1 LGLLPVDAKL
11 LEEPSRKRAPYTPFL
26 RQLPAQP
33 PLLSDG
39 YVPVADP
46 DNASHRLQLSWQM
59 GAQPDEPN
67 SANDLLMLR
76 FYRLLFALEANSD
89 AIRWVRSFDHDLVG
103 AAMQE
108 GGLWLADSA
117 GQVSWL
123 DPSGATH
130 FSVALERNVR
140 VITLRPGSYL
150 PPSAAASAAP
160 TGSLREQLFAAASLD
175 DDRLAAGRAFA
186 AQSLSRF
193 PETEATANLVFL
205 CAEAKFPEPLR
216 AAACGELIGRK
227 NGEASVLA
235 ALRVRASFLEGTPAP
250 PVGPLAQAAAKMQ
263 IKQAG
268 PLLVSHIEDPNTSSR
283 DLVGAFQ
290 AIETLGERSS
300 APSVERFVR
309 LHHAEPEGSEL
320 APPLAAALHA
330 LGALRSARERAT
342 LVDIAADPLTP
353 KSTRDEA
360 QAALA
365 ISDAPPPPKAAGEK
379 LAPPNEA
386 PPQDEV
392 QTDPRPYALTPELV
406 RKTLGPLR
414 DRLGR
419 CLAVDPSHPRSGRTS
434 LVIDGQGRVEGVFV
448 SPVSLQGCVEP
459 LLRETHFPST
469 RLGRQ
474 RLTHV
479 FYGASAVP
487 HSDKPSRSKRP

>member
-1 LGLLPVDAKL
+1 
-11 LEEPSRKRAPYTPFL
+11 
-26 RQLPAQP
+26 
-33 PLLSDG
+33 
-39 YVPVADP
+39 
-46 DNASHRLQLSWQM
+46 
-59 GAQPDEPN
+59 
-67 SANDLLMLR
+67 
-76 FYRLLFALEANSD
+76 
-89 AIRWVRSFDHDLVG
+89 
-103 AAMQE
+103 
-108 GGLWLADSA
+108 
-117 GQVSWL
+117 
-123 DPSGATH
+123 
-130 FSVALERNVR
+130 
-140 VITLRPGSYL
+140 
-150 PPSAAASAAP
+150 
-160 TGSLREQLFAAASLD
+160 
-175 DDRLAAGRAFA
+175 
-186 AQSLSRF
+186 
-193 PETEATANLVFL
+193 
-205 CAEAKFPEPLR
+205 
-216 AAACGELIGRK
+216 LIGRK

-330 LGALRSARERAT
+330 LGALRGPHERAT
-342 LVDIAADPLTP
+342 LVDVAADPLTP

-365 ISDAPPPPKAAGEK
+365 IMDAPPPKAAGEK
-379 LAPPNEA
+379 VETRSEP

-392 QTDPRPYALTPELV
+392 QTDPRAYALTPELV
-406 RKTLGPLR
+406 RKTIWPLR

-419 CLAVDPSHPRSGRTS
+419 CLSLDPSHPKSGRTS

-448 SPVSLQGCVEP
+448 LPVSLQGCVEP

-474 RLTHV
+474 RVTHV
-479 FYGASAVP
+479 FYAASSAS
-487 HSDKPSRSKRP
+487 HSDKSNRAKPK